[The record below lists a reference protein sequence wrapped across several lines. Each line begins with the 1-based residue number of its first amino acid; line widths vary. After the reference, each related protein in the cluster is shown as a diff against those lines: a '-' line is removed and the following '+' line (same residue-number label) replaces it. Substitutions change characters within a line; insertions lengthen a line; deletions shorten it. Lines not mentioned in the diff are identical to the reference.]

1 MNYTMNLGAW
11 NSVFAVPCSVVDKHI
26 KLAGSMPLKVL
37 LWTLRHAGEP
47 FEAKD
52 AAAALGISE
61 SDVNDAMLYWQ
72 QAGLIAVNADGFIPE
87 SVKRPEPQP
96 AVPAEP
102 PEAVTERIP
111 EEKPRKILSRP
122 QKADNAFV
130 AKRMKESTEIAC
142 LMQEAEQIL
151 GRLISNGDSATLLM
165 IHDDFGLPADV
176 IIMLLQYVV
185 SIGKANTRYIEK
197 VAMNWADEEIYT
209 HEKAEE
215 KLRRLAE
222 NKKAWHIVEQAIG
235 MPHRVPSAK
244 EEAAAS
250 VWVNEWNFSLAMI
263 HEAYDRGVDA
273 TGKFS
278 PAYMSRIMERWH
290 KDGISTLQQA
300 KKEKEERANARK
312 SEDKNNKSK
321 NVTFDIDEYERTSIY
336 DTLDK
341 G

>member
-1 MNYTMNLGAW
+1 MNYTINLGAW
-11 NSVFAVPCSVVDKHI
+11 NSIFAVPCSVVDKHI

-52 AAAALGISE
+52 TATALGISE
-61 SDVNDAMLYWQ
+61 SDVADAMLYWQ
-72 QAGLIAVNADGFIPE
+72 QAGLLAANGNELVPDSCVQAIPQAVVE
-87 SVKRPEPQP
+87 L
-96 AVPAEP
+96 
-102 PEAVTERIP
+102 PEAATEKAP
-111 EEKPRKILSRP
+111 MEKPRKILSRP
-122 QKADNAFV
+122 LKADNAFV
-130 AKRMKESTEIAC
+130 AKRMKESTEVAC

-197 VAMNWADEEIYT
+197 VAMNWADEEIFT

-222 NKKAWHIVEQAIG
+222 NKKAWHIVEQAVG
-235 MPHRVPSAK
+235 MPHRAPSAK

-250 VWVNEWNFSLAMI
+250 VWVNEWSFSVAMI

-278 PAYMSRIMERWH
+278 PAYMGRIMERWH

-300 KKEKEERANARK
+300 KKEKEDRASARK
-312 SEDKNNKSK
+312 SEEKSTKSK
-321 NVTFDIDEYERTSIY
+321 NVTFDIDEYERTSIF

>member
-1 MNYTMNLGAW
+1 MNYTINLGAW

-37 LWTLRHAGEP
+37 LWTLRHAGEA

-52 AAAALGISE
+52 TATALGISE
-61 SDVNDAMLYWQ
+61 SDVADAMLYWQ
-72 QAGLIAVNADGFIPE
+72 QAGLVAANGNELVPDSSVQPMPQAV
-87 SVKRPEPQP
+87 V
-96 AVPAEP
+96 VL
-102 PEAVTERIP
+102 PEAATEKAP
-111 EEKPRKILSRP
+111 VEKSRKILSRP
-122 QKADNAFV
+122 LKADNAFV
-130 AKRMKESTEIAC
+130 AKRMKESTEVAC
-142 LMQEAEQIL
+142 LMQEAQQIL

-197 VAMNWADEEIYT
+197 VAMNWADEEIFT

-222 NKKAWHIVEQAIG
+222 NKKAWHIVEQAVGI
-235 MPHRVPSAK
+235 PHRSPSAK
-244 EEAAAS
+244 EETAAS
-250 VWVNEWNFSLAMI
+250 VWVNEWNFSVAMI

-278 PAYMSRIMERWH
+278 PAYMGRIMERWY
-290 KDGISTLQQA
+290 KDGVSTLQQA

-312 SEDKNNKSK
+312 NEEKSNKSK